1 MAHWKVCITAAG
13 KGKRMGEFTS
23 VLNKALLPIHGK
35 PAISWIIE
43 AYPADVEIV
52 FALGY
57 LGEQIRTFVAAAYP
71 ARRFTF
77 VEVDNWDQPGSGP
90 GYSLLCCRPHLHCPF
105 VFATV
110 DALVTGMVPEPSE
123 NWFGVAEVDDVS
135 RFCSVKIDGA
145 GRIVRIDDKVANENR
160 HAFIGIAGI
169 HDHNAFFHALGEN
182 RELIAGEH
190 QVSNGFQA
198 LLERGLRIQV
208 FDWYDTGVPET
219 YQDTCR
225 RVPRDPL

>member
-1 MAHWKVCITAAG
+1 MSLWKACIAAAG

-23 VLNKALLPIHGK
+23 VLNKALLPVRGK

-57 LGEQIRTFVAAAYP
+57 LGEQIRTFVTTAYP
-71 ARRFTF
+71 ERKFTF
-77 VEVDNWDQPGSGP
+77 VEVDNWDKPGSGP

-110 DALVTGMVPEPSE
+110 DALVSGTVPEPSD
-123 NWFGVAEVDDVS
+123 NWFGVSPVDDVS
-135 RFCSVKIDGA
+135 RFCSVRIDA
-145 GRIVRIDDKVANENR
+145 HGRIVRIDDKVANDNR

-169 HDHNAFFHALGEN
+169 HDHDAFFRALGEDKTLIWG
-182 RELIAGEH
+182 EL

-198 LLERGLRIQV
+198 LLERGLRAHV
-208 FDWYDTGVPET
+208 FDWCDTGVPET
-219 YQDTCR
+219 YADACR
-225 RVPRDPL
+225 RFPA